1 MNAIFLTGF
10 MGTGKSA
17 IGRLLAERLGRPFVD
32 TDAEVER
39 ETGATIAAIF
49 RDRGEADFRRLEST
63 VLARAAAIDGAIVA
77 TGGGAPTIAENRR
90 CMRETGTIVRLAAA
104 AETVLERVGG
114 GEDRPLLA
122 GASDRAARV
131 RELLAA
137 RETAYADADLV
148 VDTTGLT
155 PAAVVQRI
163 VDGLSR
169 GAGKAESP

>member
-17 IGRLLAERLGRPFVD
+17 IGRLLAARLDRPFVD

-39 ETGATIAAIF
+39 EAGATIAAIF

-63 VLARAAAIDGAIVA
+63 VLARAAAVEGVIVA
-77 TGGGAPTIAENRR
+77 TGGGAPTVAENRR
-90 CMRETGTIVRLAAA
+90 RMRECGTIVRLAAA
-104 AETVLERVGG
+104 PETVLERVGG
-114 GEDRPLLA
+114 GDARPLLA
-122 GASDRAARV
+122 GAPDPAARV

-137 RETAYADADLV
+137 REQAYADADLV

-155 PAAVVQRI
+155 PAAVVDRI
-163 VDGLSR
+163 VDDLAR
-169 GAGKAESP
+169 GKAERR

>member
-1 MNAIFLTGF
+1 VNAIFLTGF

-49 RDRGEADFRRLEST
+49 RDRGESDFRRLEST
-63 VLARAAAIDGAIVA
+63 VLTRAAAVDGAIFA

-90 CMRETGTIVRLAAA
+90 RMHECGTIVRLAAA
-104 AETVLERVGG
+104 PETVLERVGG
-114 GEDRPLLA
+114 GDDRPLLA
-122 GASDRAARV
+122 GAPDRAARV

-137 RETAYADADLV
+137 REDAYADADLV
-148 VDTTGLT
+148 VDTTGLA
-155 PAAVVQRI
+155 PAAVVDRI
-163 VDGLSR
+163 VDVLSR
-169 GAGKAESP
+169 GKAERR